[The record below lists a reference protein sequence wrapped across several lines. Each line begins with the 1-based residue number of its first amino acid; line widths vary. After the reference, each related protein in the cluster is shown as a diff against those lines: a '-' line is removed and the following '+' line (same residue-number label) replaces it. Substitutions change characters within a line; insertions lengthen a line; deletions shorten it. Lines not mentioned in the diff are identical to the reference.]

1 MDVKELVNILVVE
14 VLIFYSVYRHQ
25 VLYNCISHRESWL
38 NVFTTV
44 LVIGHLESELTL
56 PIDAACCRLII
67 LVEHA
72 KGMVLPVKLLKEME
86 TIICLYEIHVGL
98 EEISAMDAELILFTM
113 MDYRGMV
120 LIRRC

>member
-1 MDVKELVNILVVE
+1 M
-14 VLIFYSVYRHQ
+14 
-25 VLYNCISHRESWL
+25 
-38 NVFTTV
+38 FTTV

-86 TIICLYEIHVGL
+86 TIIGLYEIHVGL
-98 EEISAMDAELILFTM
+98 EKISAMDAELILFTM